1 MTNFH
6 REEEI
11 KHLSKLISD
20 ERKGISEL
28 MERILDITDKN
39 LNKADAEYLDF
50 LHKTR
55 NTMIANVRLYREEL
69 QKLMVI

>member
-6 REEEI
+6 KQQEI

-39 LNKADAEYLDF
+39 LNRADAEYLDF
-50 LHKTR
+50 LHETR
-55 NTMIANVRLYREEL
+55 NTMIANVSLYKKEL
-69 QKLMVI
+69 KKLIII